1 MQMISTPAKPRRSLP
16 LWGWSL
22 LSLLLVLL
30 LWYVFTDVLKL
41 YPPYQLPSPQMVA
54 KEFYYGFFGKA
65 PDGQLGLAVLG
76 SLKRVALGYV
86 VALVLGGVVGI
97 VLSLSEALRNTVGSW
112 LTAIQSVPSIAFV
125 PLAIL
130 WFGLNEKAVYF
141 VVILEGFIPIAL
153 AVSSALRN
161 VPPNLVT
168 AGRTLG
174 ARGLALYTH
183 VLLPASVPSLTTALR
198 TSWSFSWRALIGAEL
213 LTANPGLGQILE
225 TGRNVA
231 NISLVLVAILIV
243 GVVGGLFDMLIRGF
257 ETRVRRNYGLEVVK

>member
-1 MQMISTPAKPRRSLP
+1 MQMTSSTAKPRRSLP
-16 LWGWSL
+16 LWAWSL
-22 LSLLLVLL
+22 LSLLLMVLV
-30 LWYVFTDVLKL
+30 WYVLTDVLRL

-54 KEFYYGFFGKA
+54 QEFYYGFFGAA
-65 PDGQLGLAVLG
+65 PDGQLGAAVLG
-76 SLKRVALGYV
+76 SLRRVALGYLIA
-86 VALVLGGVVGI
+86 VALGGVVGI
-97 VLSLSEALRNTVGSW
+97 VLSLSEALRFTVGGW

-174 ARGLALYTH
+174 ARGLALYTR
-183 VLLPASVPSLTTALR
+183 VLLPASIPSLTTALR
-198 TSWSFSWRALIGAEL
+198 TAWSFSWRALIGAEL
-213 LTANPGLGQILE
+213 LTANPGLGQVLE

-243 GVVGGLFDMLIRGF
+243 GVVGGLFDALIRSF
-257 ETRVRRNYGLEVVK
+257 ESRVRKNYGLEVVK